1 MRARCSI
8 VERDDK
14 NNIVFLKDLAN
25 QTGGMT
31 ITNDAEAVVDY
42 YRSIYGNRVRVV
54 YEDTNSEW
62 WELDWAMH
70 DPTRVDVAF
79 KPWYGVVWDKLSKV
93 DA

>member
-1 MRARCSI
+1 MRARSGI
-8 VERDDK
+8 IERDEK
-14 NNIVFLKDLAN
+14 NNIVFLRDLSPFD
-25 QTGGMT
+25 GGMT
-31 ITNDAEAVVDY
+31 ITNDAEAVVNY
-42 YRSIYGNRVRVV
+42 YRSVYGNRVRIV
-54 YEDTNSEW
+54 YLDTNSEW